1 MDRIAPIQPPLEL
14 QAQTASLEPMPGP
27 RITAETSVS
36 NAELSLES
44 AYTTRTLLVELDK
57 DAGRFVQILTDI
69 STDEVL
75 RQYPSESQ
83 LAYSRAVVA
92 YMRALIEA

>member
-1 MDRIAPIQPPLEL
+1 MNRFRRAL
-14 QAQTASLEPMPGP
+14 TACCCVALLAACNV
-27 RITAETSVS
+27 RVHASVS
-36 NAELSLES
+36 LNADGTGRVS
-44 AYTTRTLLVELDK
+44 AVVELDK

>member
-1 MDRIAPIQPPLEL
+1 
-14 QAQTASLEPMPGP
+14 MPGP